1 MGQAHNNLGNALKD
15 VGQIDR
21 SIACYEKAVAWNAN
35 DAVSASNR
43 IFSLNY
49 HPGFD
54 RAALLREQRQWNQK
68 YAMPLA
74 RLMEPHGNDRSPD
87 RRLRI
92 GYVSPDFRN
101 HAAGQNLWPLLEH
114 RDRGGFEVFG
124 YHNDLRSDDHTEM
137 YRSACDG
144 WRSIAAMDDD
154 KTARMIREDK
164 IDILLDLSQH
174 MGGNRLLVFARKPAP
189 VQISFIGYPGSTGMD
204 AIDCRLTDQY
214 LDPPGETDGFY
225 HERSVRLPDSF
236 WCYDPA
242 VMESADLLVG
252 DLPALANGFVTFG
265 CLCNFC
271 KVSDQSL
278 QLWAA
283 VMRETGDSRL
293 LMMAPPG
300 SARQRVV
307 EQMGREGIE
316 AHRLEFVSRQ
326 PRGDYLK
333 TFQRIDLGLDTLPYN
348 GHTTSLDSFWMG
360 TAVVTLMG
368 QTVVGRAGWSLVSN
382 LNLKEL
388 AAQTPEEFSRIAV
401 DLAKDTGRLSELRRG
416 LRERMRTSPLCDG
429 RRFVRNVEAVY
440 RREWR
445 RWCEGGDR
453 NGQ

>member
-1 MGQAHNNLGNALKD
+1 
-15 VGQIDR
+15 
-21 SIACYEKAVAWNAN
+21 
-35 DAVSASNR
+35 
-43 IFSLNY
+43 
-49 HPGFD
+49 
-54 RAALLREQRQWNQK
+54 
-68 YAMPLA
+68 
-74 RLMEPHGNDRSPD
+74 
-87 RRLRI
+87 
-92 GYVSPDFRN
+92 
-101 HAAGQNLWPLLEH
+101 
-114 RDRGGFEVFG
+114 
-124 YHNDLRSDDHTEM
+124 
-137 YRSACDG
+137 
-144 WRSIAAMDDD
+144 
-154 KTARMIREDK
+154 
-164 IDILLDLSQH
+164 
-174 MGGNRLLVFARKPAP
+174 
-189 VQISFIGYPGSTGMD
+189 
-204 AIDCRLTDQY
+204 
-214 LDPPGETDGFY
+214 
-225 HERSVRLPDSF
+225 
-236 WCYDPA
+236 
-242 VMESADLLVG
+242 
-252 DLPALANGFVTFG
+252 
-265 CLCNFC
+265 
-271 KVSDQSL
+271 
-278 QLWAA
+278 
-283 VMRETGDSRL
+283 MRETGDSRL